1 MNDLDALKVTVRDRA
16 KTWAGLPS
24 RRRVEDSWTLS
35 PEAFWS
41 FQAASFE
48 RMYGFARARVPY
60 YRDQPGVYPP
70 SAPRAAGVLER
81 LARLPVLPKAV
92 VRARNPDFRASPPL
106 PLTTLHRT
114 SGTSGTPLVLAATLG
129 ERALWNT
136 IRNSW
141 YRRLLGTRTPRRL
154 LLGGFFV
161 PASADELCLVDPLTR
176 DVHLS
181 IYSLLPRNRDRVAA
195 ILERFRP
202 RLIVGYASAAHLLA
216 KLVGDRV
223 SGTRGERV
231 AVVTSEVLQPHW
243 RPEIEGGLCRRVC
256 DMYSSQEGVHACF
269 ECAHGRLH
277 VNPLVGIVEIL
288 DHEGR
293 PAPAGERGRVVVTG
307 LMRRSMPLIRYDLG
321 DTAVSTGY
329 ATDCPCGLGW
339 PTIGAV
345 EGRSE
350 DLVLTA
356 DGRRIGYLAF
366 HATKNVDGLLEC
378 QLVQTAVGR
387 FVCNLVAEPGF
398 DRAGGEASIQRE
410 IERRVGEAV
419 EVEYRYLEMIPRGPN
434 GKFKAVVV
442 DLDAGGPAR
451 AALPL
456 VTADGEA

>member
-1 MNDLDALKVTVRDRA
+1 MNSWDAFKVTVRDRI

-24 RRRVEDSWTLS
+24 RRGVEDAWTLS

-41 FQAASFE
+41 HQAAAFE
-48 RMYGFARARVPY
+48 RIYGFARTRVPY

-70 SAPRAAGVLER
+70 SAPRGAGVLER
-81 LARLPVLPKAV
+81 LAGLPVLPKAV
-92 VRARNPDFRASPPL
+92 VRARNPDFHASPPL

-114 SGTSGTPLVLAATLG
+114 SGTSGTPLVLAATLD
-129 ERALWNT
+129 ERARWNT

-141 YRRLLGTRTPRRL
+141 YLRLLGTRTPRRL

-161 PASADELCLVDPLTR
+161 PASPDDLCLVDPLTR

-181 IYSLLPRNRDRVAA
+181 IYSLLPRNRDRVVAV
-195 ILERFRP
+195 LEQYRP

-216 KLVGDRV
+216 RLVGDRV
-223 SGTRGERV
+223 RATRDERV
-231 AVVTSEVLQPHW
+231 AVVTSEVLQPDW
-243 RPEIEGGLCRRVC
+243 RAAIEDGLCRRVC
-256 DMYSSQEGVHACF
+256 DMYSSQEGAHACF
-269 ECAHGRLH
+269 ECEHGRLH
-277 VNPLVGIVEIL
+277 VHPLVGVVEIL
-288 DHEGR
+288 DDEDR
-293 PAPAGERGRVVVTG
+293 PTPAGERGRVVVTG
-307 LMRRSMPLIRYDLG
+307 LQRRSMPLVRYDLG

-339 PTIGAV
+339 PTIGAI

-366 HATKNVDGLLEC
+366 HATRLVDGLLEC

-387 FVCNLVAEPGF
+387 FVCNLVAEPDF
-398 DRAGGEASIQRE
+398 DRARGEATIRRE

-419 EVEYRYLEMIPRGPN
+419 ALEFRYLEAIPRGPN

-442 DLDAGGPAR
+442 DLGAGAP
-451 AALPL
+451 ALPAAA
-456 VTADGEA
+456 ADGRA